1 MTSPGAVTGNNEGA
15 GGFLRNLVGARPGEG
30 AVVLWA
36 SAYYFL
42 ALAAYYVLRP
52 IRDEIGSNDI
62 EKLAWMFTG
71 TMVAMLAVHPLYTSI
86 VSRMP
91 RRKFIPLA
99 YRFFILNLAIFF
111 ALFKLIPPA
120 QSVWVARVF
129 FVWVSVF
136 NLFVVSVFWS
146 LIADLF
152 RSGQGKRLFGVIAV
166 GGTLGAMFGATLTTS
181 LVKVLGS
188 INLLLISAVILELAV
203 QASKVLDRSEATL
216 RAADPQAGINPSTS
230 PSTSAAI
237 SAANV
242 EGDKAVGG
250 GAMEGIQRI
259 LSNPY
264 LLGISVLI
272 FFYTISSTFLYFQQA
287 DIVARVFADDR
298 AERTR
303 VFGLIDIAVNGL
315 TLFAQLFLTGRVIKW
330 FGIGVA
336 LAFVPVVTM
345 IGFAAMAVR
354 PELGVLLVF
363 QVLRR
368 AGTYAVQ
375 RPGRETLFTVVA
387 RTDKYKA
394 KNFADTTVYRF
405 GDQVGSWSY
414 TWGQALGLG
423 LSGLAFT
430 MVPLSVAWL
439 VLSLWLARKYAVLE
453 RHPSRS

>member
-1 MTSPGAVTGNNEGA
+1 MTAPGAVSNSNEGV
-15 GGFLRNLVGARPGEG
+15 GGFLRNLVGARAGEG

-62 EKLAWMFTG
+62 EKLVWMFTG
-71 TMVAMLAVHPLYTSI
+71 TMIAMIAVHPLYTSI
-86 VSRMP
+86 VSKLP

-99 YRFFILNLAIFF
+99 YRFFIANLVIFF
-111 ALFKLIPPA
+111 VLFKLIPPA

-136 NLFVVSVFWS
+136 NLFIVSVFWS

-203 QASKVLDRSEATL
+203 WASKVLDSSEAKL
-216 RAADPQAGINPSTS
+216 RAADGLSADS
-230 PSTSAAI
+230 PAAI
-237 SAANV
+237 VTASTT

-250 GAMEGIQRI
+250 TAWEGIQRI

-303 VFGLIDIAVNGL
+303 VFGMIDLAVNGL

-330 FGIGVA
+330 FGLGVA

-345 IGFAAMAVR
+345 IGFGAMAFS
-354 PELGVLLVF
+354 PTLGVLLAF
-363 QVLRR
+363 QILRR
-368 AGTYAVQ
+368 AGTYAIQ

-414 TWGQALGLG
+414 TGGQALGLG
-423 LSGLAFT
+423 LSALAAT
-430 MVPLSVAWL
+430 MVPLSIAWIA
-439 VLSLWLARKYAVLE
+439 LSVWLARRYARLE
-453 RHPSRS
+453 KTANSQGSGTA

>member
-1 MTSPGAVTGNNEGA
+1 MTAQSAANGNSRGAF
-15 GGFLRNLVGARPGEG
+15 GFLRNLVNAKPGEG
-30 AVVLWA
+30 TVVVWA

-71 TMVAMLAVHPLYTSI
+71 TMVAMIAVHPLYTSI

-99 YRFFILNLAIFF
+99 YRFFILNLALFF
-111 ALFKLIPPA
+111 VAFKLIPPA

-181 LVKVLGS
+181 LVKFLGS
-188 INLLLISAVILELAV
+188 INLLLVSAVILELAV
-203 QASKVLDRSEATL
+203 QASKVLDKSEVRL
-216 RAADPQAGINPSTS
+216 RAADDTAAPSDPTRS
-230 PSTSAAI
+230 VVSAQTI
-237 SAANV
+237 
-242 EGDKAVGG
+242 EGDQAVGG
-250 GAMEGIQRI
+250 GVMDGVRRI
-259 LSNPY
+259 FSNPY

-303 VFGLIDIAVNGL
+303 VFGLIDIAVNAL
-315 TLFAQLFLTGRVIKW
+315 TLIAQLFLTGRVIKW

-336 LAFVPVVTM
+336 LALVPIITM
-345 IGFAAMAVR
+345 LGFAAMSVS
-354 PELGVLLVF
+354 PVLGVLLTF

-368 AGTYAVQ
+368 ASTYAFQ

-439 VLSLWLARKYAVLE
+439 LLSRWLARKYAVLE
-453 RHPSRS
+453 RGSAHT

>member
-1 MTSPGAVTGNNEGA
+1 MTSPGAVSNSNEGV
-15 GGFLRNLVGARPGEG
+15 GGFLRNLVGARAGEG
-30 AVVLWA
+30 AVVVWA

-62 EKLAWMFTG
+62 EKLVWMFTG
-71 TMVAMLAVHPLYTSI
+71 TMIAMIAVHPLYTSI
-86 VSRMP
+86 VSKLP

-99 YRFFILNLAIFF
+99 YRFFIANLVIFF
-111 ALFKLIPPA
+111 VLFKMIPPA

-203 QASKVLDRSEATL
+203 WASKVLDSSEAKL
-216 RAADPQAGINPSTS
+216 RAADGLASDAPAAVIAA
-230 PSTSAAI
+230 SA
-237 SAANV
+237 N

-250 GAMEGIQRI
+250 TAWEGIQRI

-303 VFGLIDIAVNGL
+303 VFGMIDLAVNGL

-330 FGIGVA
+330 FGLGVA

-345 IGFAAMAVR
+345 IGFGAMAFS
-354 PELGVLLVF
+354 PTLGVLLAF
-363 QVLRR
+363 QILRR
-368 AGTYAVQ
+368 AGTYAIQ

-414 TWGQALGLG
+414 TGGQALGLG
-423 LSGLAFT
+423 LSALAAT
-430 MVPLSVAWL
+430 MVPLSIAWL
-439 VLSLWLARKYAVLE
+439 LLSVWLARKYATLE
-453 RHPSRS
+453 KN

>member
-1 MTSPGAVTGNNEGA
+1 MTSPSAVTGNSEGV
-15 GGFLRNLVGARPGEG
+15 GGFIRRLVDIRPGEG
-30 AVVLWA
+30 AVVVWA

-71 TMVAMLAVHPLYTSI
+71 TMLAMLAIHPLYTSI
-86 VSRMP
+86 VSKLP

-99 YRFFILNLAIFF
+99 YRFFILNLALFF
-111 ALFKLIPPA
+111 VAFKLIPPA

-188 INLLLISAVILELAV
+188 INLLLVSAVILELAV
-203 QASKVLDRSEATL
+203 QASKVLDKSEATL
-216 RAADPQAGINPSTS
+216 RAVDGDADVAEEAGPIAKARTF
-230 PSTSAAI
+230 
-237 SAANV
+237 

-250 GAMEGIQRI
+250 GVMDGVQRI

-298 AERTR
+298 AARTR
-303 VFGLIDIAVNGL
+303 VFGMIDIAVNAL
-315 TLFAQLFLTGRVIKW
+315 TLIAQLFLTGRVIKW

-336 LAFVPVVTM
+336 LAFVPIITM
-345 IGFAAMAVR
+345 LGFAAMSVS
-354 PELGVLLVF
+354 PVLGVLLAF

-368 AGTYAVQ
+368 AGTYAIQ

-423 LSGLAFT
+423 LSGLAFA
-430 MVPLSVAWL
+430 MVPLSIAWL
-439 VLSLWLARKYAVLE
+439 FLSLWLARKYAVLE
-453 RHPSRS
+453 RGPVQS

>member
-1 MTSPGAVTGNNEGA
+1 M
-15 GGFLRNLVGARPGEG
+15 RKLVDTRPGEG
-30 AVVLWA
+30 PVVAWA

-71 TMVAMLAVHPLYTSI
+71 TMLAMLAVHPLHTSI
-86 VSRMP
+86 VSKLP

-99 YRFFILNLAIFF
+99 YRFFILNLALFF
-111 ALFKLIPPA
+111 VAFKLIPPA

-181 LVKVLGS
+181 LVKVLGP
-188 INLLLISAVILELAV
+188 INLLLVSAVILELAV
-203 QASKVLDRSEATL
+203 QASKVLDKSEATL
-216 RAADPQAGINPSTS
+216 RAVDGHNEAAGVIEP
-230 PSTSAAI
+230 AA
-237 SAANV
+237 AARNL

-250 GAMEGIQRI
+250 GVMDGVKRI

-298 AERTR
+298 AARTR
-303 VFGLIDIAVNGL
+303 VFGMIDIAVNAL
-315 TLFAQLFLTGRVIKW
+315 TLIAQLFLTGRVIKW

-336 LAFVPVVTM
+336 LAFVPVITM
-345 IGFAAMAVR
+345 LGFAAMSVS
-354 PELGVLLVF
+354 PVLGVLLAF

-368 AGTYAVQ
+368 AGTYAIQ

-414 TWGQALGLG
+414 TGGQALGLG

-439 VLSLWLARKYAVLE
+439 LLSLWLARKYAVLE
-453 RHPSRS
+453 RDPVQN